1 VTVLV
6 DVLTGLV
13 ESGLEARP
21 FCWSQVSVIVAEAI
35 PRPRDSAL
43 FPFEASIL
51 AWANLVLSDALIDAA
66 LLIVHALSDR
76 VMGVMCQTDAWGGS
90 QNQRPEGAG
99 ESERSETMLHNN
111 PPCQRI

>member
-21 FCWSQVSVIVAEAI
+21 FCRSQVAVIVAKAI
-35 PRPRDSAL
+35 SLSGDAPFFL
-43 FPFEASIL
+43 FKRLIL